1 MGPLLQLLASPP
13 SPDPWGLGG
22 SMHPVLSPG
31 SAPALLGRLT
41 DVSMGSRRQMPHRA
55 GSLSRGGLVHPGG
68 CGRGD
73 QSWETPCPAMEGLE
87 LFGSQQAA
95 MAPALG
101 DLPPALKW

>member
-1 MGPLLQLLASPP
+1 MGPLLQPLASPP
-13 SPDPWGLGG
+13 SPDPWGLEGLHAP
-22 SMHPVLSPG
+22 SPEPRLSPCSLREADRCFHG
-31 SAPALLGRLT
+31 FQEANAPSGRQPEQ
-41 DVSMGSRRQMPHRA
+41 GR
-55 GSLSRGGLVHPGG
+55 LVHPGG